1 MFVLILTY
9 NIFSMA
15 SDKTLSR
22 THACFLRLYIRSCFS
37 YIHLKHDH
45 PAGWSYFLCF
55 MIQAVGFWNV
65 WPTKRSSLKM
75 DRIWQEITIQFI
87 VWDGPEIPKS
97 SQRDPWRDSYKGTR
111 FLHLLARNK
120 PILED
125 GSNLASKLARVST
138 GRGVGGG

>member
-1 MFVLILTY
+1 
-9 NIFSMA
+9 MA
-15 SDKTLSR
+15 FDKTLSR

-45 PAGWSYFLCF
+45 PAEWSYFLCL

-87 VWDGPEIPKS
+87 VGDGRQFPNHPKS
-97 SQRDPWRDSYKGTR
+97 NP
-111 FLHLLARNK
+111 
-120 PILED
+120 
-125 GSNLASKLARVST
+125 
-138 GRGVGGG
+138 